1 MQESHTEGREAV
13 QLSVGEL
20 ADRGQVSR
28 RTVRFY
34 VQRGLLPPPHGGG
47 RGSYYDEGHLA
58 RLIAIRQL
66 QESGVPLDE
75 VALRLEGGVLAASPV
90 RAERAEPTAPASETW
105 RRLAIAPG
113 LELMVRDGDYDPRT
127 VSAIVQLGQALIA
140 QQRQLLAASKAET
153 ATVSTPSSGEREE
166 GE

>member
-13 QLSVGEL
+13 ELSVGEL
-20 ADRGQVSR
+20 ADKGQVSR

-66 QESGVPLDE
+66 QEAGVPLDE
-75 VALRLEGGVLAASPV
+75 VALRLDGALQALPL
-90 RAERAEPTAPASETW
+90 RTERAEPSPSETW

-113 LELMVRDGDYDPRT
+113 LELMVRDGAYDPRT

-140 QQRQLLAASKAET
+140 QQRQLMAGSKADAAKES
-153 ATVSTPSSGEREE
+153 APSSGEPEE
-166 GE
+166 HE